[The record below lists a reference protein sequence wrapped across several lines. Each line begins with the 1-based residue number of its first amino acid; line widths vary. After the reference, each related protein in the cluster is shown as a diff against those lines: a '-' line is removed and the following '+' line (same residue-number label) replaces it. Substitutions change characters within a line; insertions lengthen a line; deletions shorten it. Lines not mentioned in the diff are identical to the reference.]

1 MDIQTIL
8 SEGKMTQI
16 VKSIID
22 KYKNMGSNMAEV
34 ANSSCSG
41 GDGQTLTTKRIKLRE
56 APLLRNKC
64 QELDEI
70 SRDSNWIL
78 PRYTVLPSEDGMFQA
93 SVHLRGVDF
102 DLSIEGGLRMTPQE
116 ARWSAAANMIL
127 ELSRQ
132 AEEEKS
138 EDESTISGV
147 A

>member
-1 MDIQTIL
+1 MVLTHC
-8 SEGKMTQI
+8 SEHI
-16 VKSIID
+16 FL
-22 KYKNMGSNMAEV
+22 A
-34 ANSSCSG
+34 C
-41 GDGQTLTTKRIKLRE
+41 
-56 APLLRNKC
+56 LLVF
-64 QELDEI
+64 L
-70 SRDSNWIL
+70 
-78 PRYTVLPSEDGMFQA
+78 GMFQT

-116 ARWSAAANMIL
+116 ARLSGAANMIL